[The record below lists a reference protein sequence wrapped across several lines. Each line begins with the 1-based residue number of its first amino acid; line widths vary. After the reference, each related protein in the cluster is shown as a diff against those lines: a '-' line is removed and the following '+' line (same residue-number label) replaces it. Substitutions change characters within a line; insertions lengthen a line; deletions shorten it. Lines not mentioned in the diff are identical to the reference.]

1 MSHPIRRR
9 LAAAVFRMLGWKIE
23 FNGLPAKRG
32 VIVAYPHTSNWDFP
46 LGLLAIWS
54 IELELKFV
62 GKHTLFRW
70 PLGFFMRRWG
80 GLPIDRRSP
89 QGAIGALAELIRE
102 QPTCWVAIAPEG
114 TRRCTAGW
122 RTGFYHLA
130 RRLEAPLGLG
140 VIDYATRRVMLTEF
154 IELGGD
160 AEPADVMRE
169 IARYYAPYRGLKP
182 ENASPIEW
190 IETRR

>member
-9 LAAAVFRMLGWKIE
+9 IAGAVLRILGWQVE
-23 FNGLPAKRG
+23 FDGLPGPRG

-54 IELELKFV
+54 IELELKFI

-89 QGAIGALAELIRE
+89 QGAINALAQMVRS
-102 QPTCWVAIAPEG
+102 QPHCWVAIAPEG
-114 TRRCTAGW
+114 TRRHTAGW
-122 RTGFYHLA
+122 RSGFYHLTRA
-130 RRLEAPLGLG
+130 LEVPLGLG
-140 VIDYATRRVMLTEF
+140 VIDYNGRRIILTRFMASPET
-154 IELGGD
+154 
-160 AEPADVMRE
+160 ADRAGMMRA
-169 IARYYAPYRGLKP
+169 IAQYYAPYRGLRP
-182 ENASPIEW
+182 ENASPIEL
-190 IETRR
+190 IEARR